1 MSTTAL
7 PASSRRLLVDLM
19 VMAMRASVMGCKF
32 GLALFIAR
40 YLDLSSLGL
49 YGLAAGAIAAV
60 PIVVNLGMNH
70 LLMRDAVTASTD
82 DMIDSMRHYWGF
94 VGFAYTTLLTIAA
107 LVTVLLG
114 TTSLWILIVAVIA
127 FEHVGNDIFYLLSS
141 LQRHVWANAIGFIR
155 GAAWIFVFVPLAI
168 WDTSFRSLP
177 HLFGFWLV
185 GGAAS
190 VGLFALLSRSWPW
203 LASFSRPFRVAV
215 ITDAIRR
222 SYLMLL
228 SDLGFITSQY
238 IDRYLI
244 TLFLGLKV
252 AGVYFLFWTVGSS
265 ATTFLA
271 LVLQQKQRP
280 SLISAYRTSGPSAHR
295 QLAWRFLQTTA
306 LATVALST
314 AVGFTFQVLLPWV
327 APQPALIAQL
337 SAFWLIVAGLAVRY
351 MADFGALALF
361 TAHLDRLTTVTNLAS
376 VGVLVL
382 AQLALL
388 PIAGL
393 HGAGAAILLASL
405 IMTLWRYWLLF
416 GFPVSNVHSR
426 RAGV

>member
-1 MSTTAL
+1 MSTPVL
-7 PASSRRLLVDLM
+7 PDSPGRLLVDLM

-32 GLALFIAR
+32 GLTLFIAR

-70 LLMRDAVTASTD
+70 LLMRDAVTASTSE
-82 DMIDSMRHYWGF
+82 MIDSMRHYWCF
-94 VGFAYTTLLTIAA
+94 VVLAYTVLLTITTLA
-107 LVTVLLG
+107 TVLFG
-114 TTSLWILIVAVIA
+114 TPPLWILIVAVIM

-155 GAAWIFVFVPLAI
+155 GAAWILFYVPLAI
-168 WDTSFRSLP
+168 WDASFRSLP
-177 HLFGFWLV
+177 YLFGFWLV
-185 GGAAS
+185 GGVAS
-190 VGLFALLSRSWPW
+190 VGLFAFLSRSWPW
-203 LASFSRPFRVAV
+203 LASFSRPFRRSV
-215 ITDAIRR
+215 ITDAIRK
-222 SYLMLL
+222 SFLMLL

-252 AGVYFLFWTVGSS
+252 AGIYFLFWTVGSS

-306 LATVALST
+306 LTTAALST

-327 APQPALIAQL
+327 AQPALVAQW

-351 MADFGALALF
+351 MADFGVLALF

-376 VGVLVL
+376 VGVLVI
-382 AQLALL
+382 AQLVLL
-388 PIAGL
+388 PLAGL
-393 HGAGAAILLASL
+393 HGAGAAILLTSL
-405 IMTLWRYWLLF
+405 IMALWRYWLLF
-416 GFPVSNVHSR
+416 GLPISNAYSR
-426 RAGV
+426 RVGA

>member
-1 MSTTAL
+1 MSTPVL
-7 PASSRRLLVDLM
+7 PDSPGRLLVDLM

-70 LLMRDAVTASTD
+70 LLMRDAVTASTSE
-82 DMIDSMRHYWGF
+82 MIDSMRHYWCF
-94 VGFAYTTLLTIAA
+94 VAFAYTVLLTIAT

-114 TTSLWILIVAVIA
+114 TPPLSILIVAVIM

-155 GAAWIFVFVPLAI
+155 SAAWILIYVPLAI

-177 HLFGFWLV
+177 YLFGFWLV
-185 GGAAS
+185 GGIAS
-190 VGLFALLSRSWPW
+190 VGLFAFLSRSWPW
-203 LASFSRPFRVAV
+203 LASFSRPFRPSV
-215 ITDAIRR
+215 ITDAIRK

-252 AGVYFLFWTVGSS
+252 AGIYFLFWTVGSS

-306 LATVALST
+306 LATAALST

-327 APQPALIAQL
+327 AEPALVAQW
-337 SAFWLIVAGLAVRY
+337 SAFWLIVAGLAARY

-376 VGVLVL
+376 VGILVI

-388 PIAGL
+388 PLAGL
-393 HGAGAAILLASL
+393 NGAGAAILLTSL
-405 IMTLWRYWLLF
+405 IMVLWRYWLLF
-416 GFPVSNVHSR
+416 GFPMSNAYSR
-426 RAGV
+426 RVGA

>member
-1 MSTTAL
+1 MSTPAL
-7 PASSRRLLVDLM
+7 PGPPSRLLVDLM

-70 LLMRDAVTASTD
+70 LLMRDAVTAATSE
-82 DMIDSMRHYWGF
+82 MIDSMRHYWGF
-94 VGFAYTTLLTIAA
+94 VAFAYAVLLTITT
-107 LVTVLLG
+107 LFTVLVG
-114 TTSLWILIVAVIA
+114 TSPLWILVVAVIM

-141 LQRHVWANAIGFIR
+141 LQHHVWANAIGFIR
-155 GAAWIFVFVPLAI
+155 GAAWILIYIPLAI
-168 WDTSFRSLP
+168 WDPSFRSLS

-185 GGAAS
+185 GGVAS
-190 VGLFALLSRSWPW
+190 VGLFVALSRSWPW
-203 LASFSRPFRVAV
+203 LASFSRPFRLGV
-215 ITDAIRR
+215 ITDAIQK
-222 SYLMLL
+222 SFLMLL

-252 AGVYFLFWTVGSS
+252 AGIYFLFWTVGNS

-295 QLAWRFLQTTA
+295 LLAWRFLQTTA
-306 LATVALST
+306 LATAALST
-314 AVGFTFQVLLPWV
+314 VIGFTFQLLLPWV
-327 APQPALIAQL
+327 AQPGLVTQW
-337 SAFWLIVAGLAVRY
+337 SAFWLIVAGLAMRY
-351 MADFGALALF
+351 MADFGALGLF

-376 VGVLVL
+376 VGILVV
-382 AQLALL
+382 AQLMLL
-388 PIAGL
+388 PLAGL
-393 HGAGAAILLASL
+393 HGAGAAILLTSL
-405 IMTLWRYWLLF
+405 IIALWRYWLLF
-416 GFPVSNVHSR
+416 GLPSSNAYSR
-426 RAGV
+426 RVGA

>member
-1 MSTTAL
+1 MSTAAL
-7 PASSRRLLVDLM
+7 PNSSSHLLIDLM

-70 LLMRDAVTASTD
+70 LLMRDAVTASTSN
-82 DMIDSMRHYWGF
+82 MIDSMRHYWFF
-94 VGFAYTTLLTIAA
+94 VAFAYTALLTIAT
-107 LVTVLLG
+107 LVTILFG
-114 TTSLWILIVAVIA
+114 TTPLWVIIVAVIM

-155 GAAWIFVFVPLAI
+155 GAAWILVYVPLAVC
-168 WDTSFRSLP
+168 DASFRSLP
-177 HLFGFWLV
+177 YLFGFWLV
-185 GGAAS
+185 GGVAS
-190 VGLFALLSRSWPW
+190 VGLFAFLSRSWPW
-203 LASFSRPFRVAV
+203 LTSFSRPFRLSV

-252 AGVYFLFWTVGSS
+252 AGIYFLFWTVGSS

-280 SLISAYRTSGPSAHR
+280 SLISTYRTSGLSAHR
-295 QLAWRFLQTTA
+295 QLAWRFLQKSA
-306 LATVALST
+306 LATVVLST
-314 AVGFTFQVLLPWV
+314 AVGFAFQVLLPWI
-327 APQPALIAQL
+327 AQPALVTQW
-337 SAFWLIVAGLAVRY
+337 STFWLIVAGLAVRY

-361 TAHLDRLTTVTNLAS
+361 TAHLDRMTTVTNLAS

-393 HGAGAAILLASL
+393 HGAGAAILVASL
-405 IMTLWRYWLLF
+405 IMALWRYWLLF
-416 GFPVSNVHSR
+416 GFPVSSVYSR
-426 RAGV
+426 RADA